1 MAFWSRLFTRGT
13 HERDAAYRQGARD
26 ARQHPLGEFTDP
38 ESQPAYVSELRARSR
53 QRVAEIDRGLVARRT
68 ALLREAAEARETIL
82 RELSRPD
89 VPQANGH
96 RPLPAAGGQDAFISI
111 AEARWRREER
121 RRRDVVRAAGDTL
134 QRARTRIEQL
144 AQEWQSALAE
154 REHAVAATQAEAD
167 VLIAAYRSGVM
178 SAHPRREELP
188 PLWKGEVAATTRP
201 PTLTEGTQE
210 LGRILQ
216 DVEHRIELWHHQ
228 VRPALPSPDPE
239 PEPAPPDD
247 HEEGA

>member
-13 HERDAAYRQGARD
+13 NERDAAYRQGARD

-38 ESQPAYVSELRARSR
+38 ESQPAYVSELRARAR
-53 QRVAEIDRGLVARRT
+53 QRVAEIDGGLVARRT
-68 ALLREAAEARETIL
+68 ALLCQAAEARESIL
-82 RELSRPD
+82 RELSRPGLD
-89 VPQANGH
+89 PVNGH
-96 RPLPAAGGQDAFISI
+96 HPPPATAGEDAFISI
-111 AEARWRREER
+111 AEARRRREER
-121 RRRDVVRAAGDTL
+121 RRQDVVRTAGDTV

-144 AQEWQSALAE
+144 SQEWQSALAE
-154 REHAVAATQAEAD
+154 REHAVAAAQAEAD

-188 PLWKGEVAATTRP
+188 PLWKGEVAATAQP
-201 PTLTEGTQE
+201 PAMTEGTQE

-228 VRPALPSPDPE
+228 VRPALPAPE
-239 PEPAPPDD
+239 EA
-247 HEEGA
+247 